1 MWISFRAL
9 FSSQYSAKTIKLKKW
24 SFEEMISESEFAAQG
39 HLQREVT
46 GQDRVLGIWEIK
58 Q

>member
-1 MWISFRAL
+1 
-9 FSSQYSAKTIKLKKW
+9 
-24 SFEEMISESEFAAQG
+24 MISEREFAAQG

-46 GQDRVLGIWEIK
+46 DQDRVLGIWEIE